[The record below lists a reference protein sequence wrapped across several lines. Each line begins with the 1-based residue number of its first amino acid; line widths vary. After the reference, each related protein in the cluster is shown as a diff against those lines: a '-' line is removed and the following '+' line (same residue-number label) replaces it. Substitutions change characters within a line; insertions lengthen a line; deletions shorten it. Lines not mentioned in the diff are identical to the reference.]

1 MVPVYA
7 PMRIGIKA
15 DSGLVQKA
23 EAAMAGSEGKRPIAV
38 VGGYSQCSTRSPS
51 SCKTRATLY
60 RTTIPAASLVELD
73 LHLRVHPGA
82 KRQVRGT

>member
-38 VGGYSQCSTRSPS
+38 VGGYSQCSARSPS
-51 SCKTRATLY
+51 SCMTRATLY